1 MVVLTLKAKH
11 DHLQKVASTRDH
23 VKAISEFVWNA
34 PDADAKRTSVEFV
47 RNALGGLES
56 IIIRD
61 NGTGISKERAE
72 HDFES
77 LGESWKLTK
86 ARTPVLA
93 RAIHGKEGQGR
104 LRFFSLARRAHW
116 DTVYEQNKELF
127 KLTIDIDADRLEI
140 SNVSDPTPAHANA
153 ETGTVVQLVPLKETF
168 DWLTG
173 DEARS
178 EFDSIF
184 APYILQ
190 YPDAEIVY
198 DDKSVDPKRTVER
211 SHEFPKQAI
220 ICPGRVIK
228 DLTLRVIE
236 WKSRAPARKIYF
248 GGESGV
254 VLGSLAANVTAP
266 GFEFSAYA
274 YTPFFNEIAKA
285 NLLEFDGLTDP
296 DFARVLEYIRDRLTD
311 YFRFRQAEK
320 SGELIQDLKAAG
332 VYPYEGEPKDEV
344 ERQERQVFDIATHA
358 VASYSRD
365 FKKADNPLKKI
376 TLGLLRE
383 AVSNNPESVSRILKV
398 FNLPKVRQDEFSQL
412 LEKTELGNII
422 SASNLVAN
430 RIVALKVLKE
440 IVFEPKHRRTIGERG
455 ELDVL
460 VRDSTWLFGEG
471 FHFTMAEAG
480 LTKIMQ
486 RVSKELALKRA
497 KGAKGRKPNGKV
509 GRIDSFMGRLVPHGD
524 EKHREFLLIELKRP
538 SLTIGRKELD
548 QLEDYVNSILAQPDF
563 INTSTNWNFY
573 LVTSE
578 YDDVVKERITQ
589 ENRAAG
595 LFIDKPNHKV
605 WVKSWAELLRD
616 AEGRLKF
623 VQDQL
628 RIEVSTEEI
637 EKRIA
642 ELKASVLKS
651 EALDLGEGLRQ
662 TIEGAKKAAHKRS
675 RKSSHT
681 STAAVT

>member
-1 MVVLTLKAKH
+1 MTVLTLKAKH
-11 DHLQKVASTRDH
+11 DHLQKVASTRDL

-34 PDADAKRTSVEFV
+34 LDADAKRTSVEFS

-61 NGTGISKERAE
+61 NGTGISKDRAE

-77 LGESWKLTK
+77 VGESWKLTK
-86 ARTPVLA
+86 ARTPVLS

-116 DTVYEQNKELF
+116 DTVYEQNKKRF
-127 KLTIDIDADRLEI
+127 KLSIDIDGDHLDT
-140 SNVSDPTPAHANA
+140 SNVSDPTPGDAKA
-153 ETGTVVQLVPLKETF
+153 ETGTIVELAPLKETF

-190 YPDAEIVY
+190 YPDAEIIY
-198 DDKSVDPKRTVER
+198 DGKPVDPERTIER
-211 SHEFPKQAI
+211 SHEFPKQTI
-220 ICPGRVIK
+220 ICPGRVLK
-228 DLTLRVIE
+228 DLTVRVIE
-236 WKSRAPARKIYF
+236 WKPRVTARKIYF

-274 YTPFFNEIAKA
+274 YSPFFNEIAKA

-296 DFARVLEYIRDRLTD
+296 DFARVLEYVRDQLTD

-332 VYPYEGEPKDEV
+332 VYPYEGEPKNEV
-344 ERQERQVFDIATHA
+344 ERHERQVFDITTHA

-365 FKKADNPLKKI
+365 FRKADNPLKKI

-383 AVSNNPESVSRILKV
+383 AVSNNPESVSRILKAV
-398 FNLPKVRQDEFSQL
+398 FNLPKVRQDEFSEL

-422 SASNLVAN
+422 SAANLVAS
-430 RIVALKVLKE
+430 RIVALQVLKE
-440 IVFEPKHRRTIGERG
+440 IVFEPKHRRSIKERG

-460 VRDSTWLFGEG
+460 VRENTWLFGEG
-471 FHFTMAEAG
+471 FHFTMAETG
-480 LTKIMQ
+480 LTKIMN
-486 RVSKELALKRA
+486 RVSAELALKRA
-497 KGAKGRKPNGKV
+497 RGTKGRKPDGKI
-509 GRIDSFMGRLVPHGD
+509 GRIDSFMGRLVPHGN
-524 EKHREFLLIELKRP
+524 ENHREFLLIELKRP

-563 INTSTNWNFY
+563 VNTSTSWNFY

-605 WVKSWAELLRD
+605 WVKSWAELIRD
-616 AEGRLKF
+616 AESRLKF
-623 VQDQL
+623 VQDKLQ
-628 RIEVSTEEI
+628 IEVSASDI

-642 ELKASVLKS
+642 ELKASVLRS
-651 EALDLGEGLRQ
+651 DVLDLGGE
-662 TIEGAKKAAHKRS
+662 TEEKAGGVNKGTRKRS
-675 RKSSHT
+675 GKAGHPP
-681 STAAVT
+681 VTP